1 MTISV
6 VSPAPALDGAALRGA
21 LLDSRQRWRDLVSL
35 AADLAFETDEWG
47 HIVFMMPEEVLGW
60 PAAALIGKSADVLL
74 PQDALPRDELTR
86 GGAPHGFDPFRAA
99 YPVRG
104 RRAWLKRA
112 DGGLA
117 CMSFA
122 CAPLLDA
129 SGMQI
134 GTRGVGFDDTDDDAR
149 RADLA
154 AAFRRS
160 EVINEIVA
168 GLRREVLGQDMIR
181 STLDA
186 LLGALGAEG
195 ACIADASPGMPA
207 GTVLHHAGRGAEDA
221 ASAIGAAL
229 REAAAAGADPAA
241 AILERVLPDGRTL
254 LAAGFLSPYGDSA
267 VLGTW
272 RAPGARPWDAED
284 RQVLAAIAG
293 VTGVLLSHASLQQAM
308 AAQANSDP
316 LTGLLNRRGFLA
328 ELPRRID
335 RLMRDGE
342 PGSLMFL
349 DLDNFKALNDRFGH
363 DAGDRTLVRV
373 AEALTA
379 ALRPTDLVAR
389 LGGDEFALWMGG
401 ADHMTAAERAEAL
414 CLALPAEV
422 EAMLG
427 PIEPSFGLSIGIASW
442 MPRGADSVDDLI
454 HRADTAMYEVKRA
467 GRGHWRVA
475 HPAEADG
482 GAARGGAA

>member
-1 MTISV
+1 MTVSV
-6 VSPAPALDGAALRGA
+6 ATPAPSLDGAALRGA

-74 PQDALPRDELTR
+74 PHPTT
-86 GGAPHGFDPFRAA
+86 PHGFDPFRAG

-104 RRAWLKRA
+104 RRTWLKRA
-112 DGGLA
+112 DGALA

-122 CAPLLDA
+122 CAPLLDV
-129 SGMQI
+129 SGMQV
-134 GTRGVGFDDTDDDAR
+134 GTRGVGFDDSDDDAR

-186 LLGALGAEG
+186 LLGALGTEG
-195 ACIADASPGMPA
+195 ACIADATPGAPT
-207 GTVLHHAGRGAEDA
+207 GTLLHYAGRGAEDA
-221 ASAIGAAL
+221 APAIGPAL
-229 REAAAAGADPAA
+229 REAEAAGADAAA
-241 AILERVLPDGRTL
+241 AILERILPDGRAL
-254 LAAGFLSPYGDSA
+254 LAAGFLSPYGDRA
-267 VLGTW
+267 MLATW
-272 RAPGARPWDAED
+272 RPAGARPWDAED

-293 VTGVLLSHASLQQAM
+293 VAGVLLSHASLQQAM

-316 LTGLLNRRGFLA
+316 LTGLLNRRGFLN
-328 ELPRRID
+328 ELPRRLE
-335 RLMRDGE
+335 RMQRDGE
-342 PGSLMFL
+342 PGTLMFV

-401 ADHMTAAERAEAL
+401 ADHMTAAERAEGL
-414 CLALPAEV
+414 CLALSAEV

-427 PIEPSFGLSIGIASW
+427 PLDPPFGLSIGIAAQDRSG
-442 MPRGADSVDDLI
+442 MDDLDELI
-454 HRADTAMYEVKRA
+454 RRADTAMYEVKRA

-475 HPAEADG
+475 HRAEPDASAFPG
-482 GAARGGAA
+482 EAA